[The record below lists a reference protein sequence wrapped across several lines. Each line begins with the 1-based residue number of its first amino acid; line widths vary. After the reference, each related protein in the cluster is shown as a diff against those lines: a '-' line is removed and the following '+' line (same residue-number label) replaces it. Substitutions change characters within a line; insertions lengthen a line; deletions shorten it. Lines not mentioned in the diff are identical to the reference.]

1 MTIDEAR
8 RRLEDAVER
17 GDDEALHAWSA
28 TGRDGLEALR
38 RVLLG
43 EERLGARSD
52 RESLDN
58 MTAAVV
64 TIAASH
70 PGDFLEVFAD
80 TSRDQSITWILDGLG
95 HIDDPRATARLV
107 AATRS
112 GNQWA
117 RMSAA
122 IGLGRRRSADAS
134 DALVQLLRDADYLVR
149 YHALRSLASAGDAR
163 ALPALRSYRSTSKVE
178 LDLATE
184 AARRIESRELEP

>member
-1 MTIDEAR
+1 MTIDDAR

-17 GDDEALHAWSA
+17 GDDAALQAWSA
-28 TGRDGLEALR
+28 TGRDGVVVLR
-38 RVLLG
+38 EVLLG
-43 EERLGARSD
+43 DERLGALRD
-52 RESLDN
+52 RVGLDN

-64 TIAASH
+64 SIAESH
-70 PGDFLEVFAD
+70 PGDFLEIFAD
-80 TSRDQSITWILDGLG
+80 SSRDQSTTWILDGLG

-122 IGLGRRRSADAS
+122 IGLGRSRSADAS

-163 ALPALRSYRSTSKVE
+163 ALVALRSLRPTSKVE
-178 LDLATE
+178 LDLAAE